1 MKFSMPA
8 HEAQNDSEAMAR
20 QRAALDEIAKVELDR
35 FHPVPLYHQFAE
47 AISKLIRN
55 RVLVPGDRLPAE
67 RDLAELVGMSRMTAR
82 QALAQLERNG
92 DIVVRHG
99 IGTFVS
105 SPKVTYD
112 ALHLQGFTESA
123 STDGFAISTRV
134 VRLEIVDATP
144 DVAAQLELGAGAKVV
159 KIARKRFVDQAPL
172 LFETS
177 FLPTERFAS
186 LVEEDL
192 STNSLYALLEQR
204 FRVRL
209 THADEAIEAGLAG
222 DEVEHLDLPAHQPVL
237 VLSGVAF
244 EGSLPVEAFRSV
256 YLADRVRLTISSTRE
271 RGVRGERTPRVSMVL
286 V

>member
-1 MKFSMPA
+1 MKTGTAA
-8 HEAQNDSEAMAR
+8 HETEDSAALAR
-20 QRAALDEIAKVELDR
+20 QQAALEEITKVEIDR
-35 FHPVPLYHQFAE
+35 NHPVPLYHQFAE
-47 AISKLIRN
+47 AISRLIRN

-67 RDLAELVGMSRMTAR
+67 RDLAELAGMSRMTAR

-123 STDGFAISTRV
+123 SEEGIAVSTVV
-134 VRLEIVDATP
+134 VRLEVVDASP
-144 DVAAQLELGAGAKVV
+144 EIARQLELAGDAKVI
-159 KIARKRFVDQAPL
+159 KIARKRFVDQSPL

-177 FLPTERFAS
+177 FLPADRFAS
-186 LVEEDL
+186 LIEEDL
-192 STNSLYALLEQR
+192 SANSLYALLEQK
-204 FRVRL
+204 FGVRL
-209 THADEAIEAGLAG
+209 THAEEAIEAGLAG
-222 DEVEHLDLPAHQPVL
+222 DEAEHLDLPAHQPVL

-244 EGSLPVEAFRSV
+244 DGSQPVEAFRSV
-256 YLADRVRLTISSTRE
+256 YLADRVRLTISSTRD

>member
-1 MKFSMPA
+1 MKLAVAA
-8 HEAQNDSEAMAR
+8 HDTPDDSGALAR
-20 QRAALDEIAKVELDR
+20 QQAALEQIAGVNLDR
-35 FHPVPLYHQFAE
+35 FHPVPLYHQLAE
-47 AISKLIRN
+47 AISNLIRGG
-55 RVLVPGDRLPAE
+55 VLIPGDRLPAE

-123 STDGFAISTRV
+123 LADGFTVSTRV
-134 VRLEIVDATP
+134 VRLEIGPASP
-144 DVAAQLELGAGAKVV
+144 AVAEQLGLKPGASVV
-159 KIARKRFVDQAPL
+159 KIARKRFVDQTPL

-177 FLPTERFAS
+177 YLVAERFGA
-186 LVEEDL
+186 LVDADL
-192 STNSLYALLEQR
+192 SKNSLYDLLEQR
-204 FRVRL
+204 FGVRL
-209 THADEAIEAGLAG
+209 SHADEAIEAGLAG
-222 DEVEHLDLPAHQPVL
+222 DEAEHLDLPAHQPVL

-244 EGSLPVEAFRSV
+244 DGDQPIEAFRSV

-271 RGVRGERTPRVSMVL
+271 RGAKGERTPRVSMVL
-286 V
+286 L

>member
-1 MKFSMPA
+1 MKIVESA
-8 HEAQNDSEAMAR
+8 HGTSEDSGALAR
-20 QRAALDEIAKVELDR
+20 QRAALDEISRVELDR

-123 STDGFAISTRV
+123 SADGFSVSTRV

-144 DVAAQLELGAGAKVV
+144 EIASQLELAAGAKVV
-159 KIARKRFVDQAPL
+159 KIARKRFVDQTPL

-177 FLPTERFAS
+177 FLPADRFAS
-186 LVEEDL
+186 LIEEDL
-192 STNSLYALLEQR
+192 STNSLYGLLERQ

-209 THADEAIEAGLAG
+209 THADESIEAGLAG
-222 DEVEHLDLPAHQPVL
+222 DEAEHLDLPAHQPVL

-244 EGSLPVEAFRSV
+244 EGSLPVEVFRSV
-256 YLADRVRLTISSTRE
+256 YLADRVRLTISSTRD